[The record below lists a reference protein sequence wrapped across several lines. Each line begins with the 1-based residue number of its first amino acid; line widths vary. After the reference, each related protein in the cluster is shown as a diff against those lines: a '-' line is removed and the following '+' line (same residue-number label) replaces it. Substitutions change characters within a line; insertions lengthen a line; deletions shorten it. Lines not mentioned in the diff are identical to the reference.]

1 MTSWIF
7 CLADSSYYKLP
18 FFNPTDLFFSPDIE
32 KEQTN
37 TFRIPS
43 TNFNIHD
50 FIRSNHRLKGC
61 RPDFVFIKTDATR
74 RNLISGLSDLGCPS
88 FVSIADTHHLYR
100 PLETMI
106 EYISR
111 ENFTYISAENDRHH
125 LKWYAR
131 AGFKN
136 LCWIPNVA
144 LFPQIIAPQKER
156 LKKQEIVFVGSLGK
170 FHPYRTMVVNSI
182 KSHFK
187 DRFKFGNA
195 DQTQASQIYNS
206 SLISINVSLNSD
218 LNWRFFEII
227 AAGGFLLTD
236 RLPKESGIDRFF
248 KEGVHYDAFSSEDEL
263 LRKINFY
270 LTNPEIAMQIAQRAH
285 SQYIKMLNPNKLR
298 SEVIKIVFDMKQS
311 DFSRYE
317 TTPKNES
324 SFEGLRAYQSLQEL
338 HRNSSQVIIMH
349 KNKHHL
355 NSLIEDL
362 QDFPR
367 IKCIDIEKE
376 DNCTLIA
383 QVNSY
388 SFSNKNLGV
397 ILIDSEEELNDF
409 GSLIQHSGAI
419 IKMNGE
425 YMQDGIN
432 SGNRFTFKYEHRN
445 DCYIKCT

>member
-1 MTSWIF
+1 
-7 CLADSSYYKLP
+7 
-18 FFNPTDLFFSPDIE
+18 
-32 KEQTN
+32 
-37 TFRIPS
+37 
-43 TNFNIHD
+43 
-50 FIRSNHRLKGC
+50 
-61 RPDFVFIKTDATR
+61 
-74 RNLISGLSDLGCPS
+74 
-88 FVSIADTHHLYR
+88 
-100 PLETMI
+100 
-106 EYISR
+106 
-111 ENFTYISAENDRHH
+111 
-125 LKWYAR
+125 
-131 AGFKN
+131 
-136 LCWIPNVA
+136 
-144 LFPQIIAPQKER
+144 
-156 LKKQEIVFVGSLGK
+156 
-170 FHPYRTMVVNSI
+170 
-182 KSHFK
+182 
-187 DRFKFGNA
+187 
-195 DQTQASQIYNS
+195 
-206 SLISINVSLNSD
+206 
-218 LNWRFFEII
+218 
-227 AAGGFLLTD
+227 
-236 RLPKESGIDRFF
+236 IDRFF